1 MRPERRRPKRLA
13 GRADV
18 ARQPDYTGEE
28 SRSKR
33 ARQLGYAAR
42 SVFKLEELDR
52 RFRLLRPGDRVL
64 DLGAA
69 PGSWSQYAAQRIGGN
84 GLLVAVD
91 LQEVG
96 VTFPNGIVRQ
106 CDAFTLDEAA
116 VVEWTDGKAP
126 PFDVVLSDMAPS
138 TTGVGLADHV
148 ASVELCD
155 HALGLAVRWLRPGG
169 HFVCKVFQGED
180 EPALRKRIQAVFKK
194 LKGVRPKGTRSHSRE
209 IFLVAQGR
217 R

>member
-1 MRPERRRPKRLA
+1 MARR
-13 GRADV
+13 
-18 ARQPDYTGEE
+18 PDYTGEE
-28 SRSKR
+28 ARSKR

-52 RFRLLRPGDRVL
+52 RFHLLRKGDRVL

-69 PGSWSQYAAQRIGGN
+69 PGSWSQYAAQRIGSS

-91 LQEVG
+91 LKEVG
-96 VTFPNGIVRQ
+96 VSFPNGVVRQ
-106 CDAFTLDEAA
+106 CDAFDLEDA
-116 VVEWTDGKAP
+116 VLAEWTGDRAP
-126 PFDVVLSDMAPS
+126 PFDIVLSDMAPD

-155 HALGLAVRWLRPGG
+155 HALALATRWLRPGG

-180 EPALRKRIQAVFKK
+180 EPALRQRIKAVFKK
-194 LKGVRPKGTRSHSRE
+194 LKGVRPKGTRSQSKM

>member
-1 MRPERRRPKRLA
+1 VGRRPN
-13 GRADV
+13 
-18 ARQPDYTGEE
+18 YTGEE
-28 SRSKR
+28 ARSKQ
-33 ARQLGYAAR
+33 ARNLGYAAR
-42 SVFKLEELDR
+42 SVFKLEELDA
-52 RFRLLRPGDRVL
+52 RFRLLRAGDRVL

-69 PGSWSQYAAQRIGGN
+69 PGSWSQYAAQRIGPK

-91 LQEVG
+91 LKEVG
-96 VTFPNGIVRQ
+96 VSFSNGVVRQ
-106 CDAFTLDEAA
+106 CDAFELDDDVLA
-116 VVEWTDGKAP
+116 EWTEGKAP
-126 PFDVVLSDMAPS
+126 PFDVIVSDMAPS
-138 TTGVGLADHV
+138 TTGVPFADHV

-155 HALGLAVRWLRPGG
+155 HALALAERWLRPGG

-194 LKGVRPKGTRSHSRE
+194 LKGVRPKGTRAQSKE

>member
-1 MRPERRRPKRLA
+1 
-13 GRADV
+13 V
-18 ARQPDYTGEE
+18 ARRPDYTGEE

-42 SVFKLEELDR
+42 SVFKLEELDQ
-52 RFRLLRPGDRVL
+52 RFRLLRKGDRVL

-69 PGSWSQYAAQRIGGN
+69 PGSWSQYAVQRIGGS

-96 VTFPNGIVRQ
+96 VSFPGALVRQ
-106 CDAFTLDEAA
+106 CDAFDLDDSTMA
-116 VVEWTDGKAP
+116 EWTDGKAP
-126 PFDVVLSDMAPS
+126 PFDVVLSDMAPA

-155 HALGLAVRWLRPGG
+155 RALDLASRWLRPGG

-194 LKGVRPKGTRSHSRE
+194 LKGVRPKGTRSQSKE

>member
-1 MRPERRRPKRLA
+1 
-13 GRADV
+13 V
-18 ARQPDYTGEE
+18 ARRPDYTGEE

-42 SVFKLEELDR
+42 SVFKLEELDQ
-52 RFRLLRPGDRVL
+52 RFRLLRTGDRVL

-69 PGSWSQYAAQRIGGN
+69 PGSWSQYAAQRIGGS

-96 VTFPNGIVRQ
+96 VSFPNGLVRQ
-106 CDAFTLDEAA
+106 CDAFELDDATMA
-116 VVEWTDGKAP
+116 EWTGGKAP
-126 PFDVVLSDMAPS
+126 PFDVVLSDMAPG

-155 HALGLAVRWLRPGG
+155 HALELASRWLRPGG

-194 LKGVRPKGTRSHSRE
+194 LKGVRPKGTRSQSKE